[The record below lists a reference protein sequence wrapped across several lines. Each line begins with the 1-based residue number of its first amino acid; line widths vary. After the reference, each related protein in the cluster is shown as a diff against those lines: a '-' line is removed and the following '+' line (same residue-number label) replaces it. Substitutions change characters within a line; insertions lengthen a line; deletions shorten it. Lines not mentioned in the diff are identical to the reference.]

1 MIDDDFELVKSMT
14 GGCRTIRRHEEILS
28 IIENGARVAL
38 DLGVS
43 TFTWTRNYNPIM
55 VNAVAMPFKPVGQLA
70 GAFGVIGSAKHRLM
84 DPACSGRNGPDLT
97 LATLLVDRVIICDQ
111 RFYFQCGTMF
121 GGIGGNTG
129 LIDDQRFSLSTRRL
143 KEKWGKHI
151 VFGKTAKGKCWNKN
165 RSLPTCKIS
174 VVRRSTSSVK

>member
-1 MIDDDFELVKSMT
+1 MWPITPIMSLLPTAIVCVDEREEWEYRLEVSADHLLVHPQFDGFANVVNWVNRTVTSKIVVMIDDDFELVKSMT

-84 DPACSGRNGPDLT
+84 DPACSGRN
-97 LATLLVDRVIICDQ
+97 
-111 RFYFQCGTMF
+111 
-121 GGIGGNTG
+121 
-129 LIDDQRFSLSTRRL
+129 
-143 KEKWGKHI
+143 
-151 VFGKTAKGKCWNKN
+151 
-165 RSLPTCKIS
+165 
-174 VVRRSTSSVK
+174 